1 VVSCCERKNSFFSK
15 EFIILTESGD
25 GLTIEIATGPQGPQ
39 TESGDGLIIEI
50 PTGPQGPQRLQ
61 VLASREEVSAAVA
74 ALEAKILQ
82 SVEGLASREEV
93 AHAVAALEAKILR
106 SVEGLASREEVAHAV
121 AALEAKIL
129 RSVEGLASREEVA
142 AAVAALEAKTLR
154 RVTTA
159 ETWSFTGTLP
169 TGEAGEAW
177 GSRVSIGE
185 AETQKLLGFA
195 SHAKSGEATAE
206 ILIDGA
212 TPLTTLLV
220 KAEEGYTSLGTPRTR
235 LGGERLLLKVLT
247 STAKTVAIDA
257 IVERT

>member
-1 VVSCCERKNSFFSK
+1 VVSCCERKNSLFSK

-25 GLTIEIATGPQGPQ
+25 GLTIQ
-39 TESGDGLIIEI
+39 TESGDGLTIQIA
-50 PTGPQGPQRLQ
+50 TGSQGPQVPQALASREEVADAVAALEAKMLL
-61 VLASREEVSAAVA
+61 LASREEVSAAVA
-74 ALEAKILQ
+74 ALEAKMLK
-82 SVEGLASREEV
+82 LASREEV
-93 AHAVAALEAKILR
+93 
-106 SVEGLASREEVAHAV
+106 S
-121 AALEAKIL
+121 
-129 RSVEGLASREEVA
+129 
-142 AAVAALEAKTLR
+142 AAVAALEAKMLLLASREEVSAAVAALEAKMLKLASREEVSAAVTALEAKMLKL
-154 RVTTA
+154 VTTA

-177 GSRVSIGE
+177 GSRVNIGE

-206 ILIDGA
+206 VLINGT
-212 TPLTTLLV
+212 TPLTTLVV
-220 KAEEGYTSLGTPRTR
+220 KAEEGYTALGTPRTR